1 MGNTLLVRFTSV
13 SNTAHAV
20 PSGREVFMKNRFL
33 NVVPK
38 AVQVWAVAIVA
49 VAVLIGLARSYYA
62 LAKGAVLQSMFVP
75 AAAALAIG
83 MVIAIWLL
91 CLGFVFADARRR
103 GMRAAGW
110 MLVAMLM
117 PNLLGFLLYFVMRRP
132 LAAPC
137 VSCNREIP
145 VDQPFCSW
153 CGTSRA
159 PLSSNAEPVG
169 GQA

>member
-1 MGNTLLVRFTSV
+1 
-13 SNTAHAV
+13 
-20 PSGREVFMKNRFL
+20 MKSRFL

-38 AVQVWAVAIVA
+38 AVQVAAVVIVA
-49 VAVLIGLARSYYA
+49 AAVLIGLAVGCYA
-62 LAKGAVLQSMFVP
+62 AANGEGLRPMFVY
-75 AAAALAIG
+75 ASAALATG
-83 MVIAIWLL
+83 TVIAIWLL

-103 GMRAAGW
+103 DMRAAGW

-137 VSCNREIP
+137 ASCSRATP

-153 CGTSRA
+153 CGASR
-159 PLSSNAEPVG
+159 PLPSGAEPVA

>member
-1 MGNTLLVRFTSV
+1 
-13 SNTAHAV
+13 
-20 PSGREVFMKNRFL
+20 MKNRFL
-33 NVVPK
+33 NVIPK
-38 AVQVWAVAIVA
+38 AVQLWAVAIVA
-49 VAVLIGLARSYYA
+49 AAMLIGLAVGIYA
-62 LAKGAVLQSMFVP
+62 IANGAVLRTMFVY
-75 AAAALAIG
+75 AAAALAVG

-103 GMRAAGW
+103 GMRAPGW
-110 MLVAMLM
+110 TLVAMLM

-137 VSCNREIP
+137 VSCSREIP

-159 PLSSNAEPVG
+159 PLPSGTEPVG

>member
-1 MGNTLLVRFTSV
+1 
-13 SNTAHAV
+13 
-20 PSGREVFMKNRFL
+20 MKNRFL

-38 AVQVWAVAIVA
+38 PVQAWAVAVVA
-49 VAVLIGLARSYYA
+49 VAVLIGFSVGGYA
-62 LAKGAVLQSMFVP
+62 FAHGEGLRPMFVY
-75 AAAALAIG
+75 AAAALAVG
-83 MVIAIWLL
+83 MVIATWLL

-110 MLVAMLM
+110 TLVAMLM

-137 VSCNREIP
+137 VRCSREISL
-145 VDQPFCSW
+145 DQPFCSW
-153 CGTSRA
+153 CGSSRA
-159 PLSSNAEPVG
+159 PLPAGTEALS

>member
-1 MGNTLLVRFTSV
+1 
-13 SNTAHAV
+13 
-20 PSGREVFMKNRFL
+20 L

-38 AVQVWAVAIVA
+38 AVQVWALAIVA
-49 VAVLIGLARSYYA
+49 AAVLIGLAVGGYA
-62 LAKGAVLQSMFVP
+62 VANGAVLQTMFAY
-75 AAAALAIG
+75 AAAALAVG

-110 MLVAMLM
+110 TLVAMLM
-117 PNLLGFLLYFVMRRP
+117 PNLLGFLLYFVIRRP

-137 VSCNREIP
+137 VSCSREIQ

-153 CGTSRA
+153 CGSSRA
-159 PLSSNAEPVG
+159 PLPSGGTPSGTEAVS

>member
-1 MGNTLLVRFTSV
+1 
-13 SNTAHAV
+13 
-20 PSGREVFMKNRFL
+20 MKNRFL

-49 VAVLIGLARSYYA
+49 AAVMIGLARSYYA
-62 LAKGAVLQSMFVP
+62 FAKGAVLQSMFVP
-75 AAAALAIG
+75 IAAALAVG
-83 MVIAIWLL
+83 VVIAIWLL

-103 GMRAAGW
+103 DMRAAGW
-110 MLVAMLM
+110 TLVAMLM

-137 VSCNREIP
+137 VSCNRAIP

-153 CGTSRA
+153 CGSSRA
-159 PLSSNAEPVG
+159 PLPSGRTPSGAEPVG

>member
-1 MGNTLLVRFTSV
+1 
-13 SNTAHAV
+13 
-20 PSGREVFMKNRFL
+20 MKNRFL

-38 AVQVWAVAIVA
+38 VVQVGAVAIVA
-49 VAVLIGLARSYYA
+49 AAVLIGLALGYHSFA
-62 LAKGAVLQSMFVP
+62 TGAVLQTMLVP
-75 AAAALAIG
+75 VAAALATGI
-83 MVIAIWLL
+83 VIAIWLL

-110 MLVAMLM
+110 TLVAMLM

-132 LAAPC
+132 LGAPC

-153 CGTSRA
+153 CGSSRA
-159 PLSSNAEPVG
+159 PLPSARTPSGTEPVVG